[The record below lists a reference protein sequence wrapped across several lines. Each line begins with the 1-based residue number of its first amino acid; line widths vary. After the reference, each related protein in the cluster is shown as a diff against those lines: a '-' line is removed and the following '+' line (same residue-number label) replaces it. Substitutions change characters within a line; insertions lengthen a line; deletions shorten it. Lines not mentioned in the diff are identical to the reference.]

1 MASEE
6 QLNNQRT
13 LNELLSDYQT
23 GLIEAADFASI
34 LTSRSSQLVDSLK
47 QTVSLK
53 GKATEEDKAAI
64 KSVTKLAD
72 ITRSLQTPYEN
83 ISDIQKDIR
92 KNIQEQQKLENT
104 LGATKSRFSKEQ
116 LKSLKDYKAAHQSLQ
131 SEEKKLATLR
141 QNASKKDNESADRLF
156 DMMGRGRELKMSQA
170 NLEQRVDQD
179 ILNAK
184 LDAIK
189 QAEDAE
195 QAALDDL
202 NAVRGTYAEDYA
214 RDLLKQAQ
222 FDAQITK
229 SKLSAQEEAY
239 ANVIKERQ
247 EVEAQI
253 AAEKDIVS
261 EKALQIVNQERLTSA
276 ARDTHDQLSENLSEE
291 EKFVLE
297 LEKAIELANKNNE
310 YLRIQETLQKNIT
323 KAMSGYNLTLGF
335 AGNLMDKLGASQLK
349 SALNL
354 DKAQEAAEKR
364 AKELTNQGKTNLGI
378 WGKLQV
384 AGAGFTEVLR
394 KSLTVQGLLLAGI
407 TAIVNLYKKGEDTL
421 KAISAATKEIAKDL
435 GVTTDVARG
444 LVNRFD
450 DIAFLTGQMPEEAAK
465 LTAEMQNL
473 VGTTKDFGKEQQVAL
488 NQLVASGGY
497 SLEQATRL
505 LEISELQGQSLEDNY
520 KTYELQVLALNE
532 QTDSAVSVKSVI
544 QEIGTASAEV
554 RANIAA
560 NGGNFAKAAFE
571 AKKLGLELT
580 KVQDIGKSQLDF
592 EGSLR
597 KELEAE
603 AILGK
608 DINLERFRQASLTG
622 DAATIAEELNRLV
635 AENYDNI
642 QGSTL
647 AQQAFADM
655 LGISVDEVM
664 NIGENM
670 KLLSGT
676 GYKDLNKAQEKYNK
690 LVESGAGEQEIANE
704 FQNEALRDKL
714 AQISYEEKLAAY
726 DREKSEQYAKIT
738 EAFQPLVDKF
748 RELAVRWAPIITDF
762 VLKLEPYI
770 TAAGEALANF
780 IGSTMD
786 FFEENPWLGKLAG
799 GGVLALAASNSLRN
813 MFGDLRGRTRFTPQY
828 VHVTNPG
835 ALGGGGGLPGSGGSG
850 KLGKLMKV
858 AGTAFAIYEGF
869 SIASDL
875 FEQAGM
881 EHASAAADRQE
892 EVATSKYLAKEGS
905 NAIKQTLESAAEN
918 GKSFFSQT
926 FDNIKVMGKEAFDG
940 VKDTITKTFSGQFLT
955 DIKNSIGEVKGSI
968 IDAFKG
974 ENGVFSQI
982 KAGTKSFIEGAQ
994 STLSKAADM
1003 ISNPAATA
1011 RQAAGAVSDMVSSAG
1026 SSVSSMGKSAW
1037 GAVTDFGSSAM
1048 NTLSSAGQSVV
1059 KGAQS
1064 VGEGAYLL
1072 ATNPAKWL
1080 DEVLSPS
1087 LKSVTSEVGTSLF
1100 KGVKGLAKKIPIVG
1114 PLIDLGFGAYE
1125 VSDILNSNDIESEN
1139 DLYQR
1144 IGEAASGTLGSM
1156 VGGGIGAAIGSAVAP
1171 GIGTLIGGI
1180 GGGFLGD
1187 WFGRWLANQL
1197 GATGLGEWVIDSIDS
1212 AGIASKSELIGNI
1225 QNVQDGYAP
1234 AERGPF
1240 TITDKYGEMAVTA
1253 VGDSVLVTPNITN
1266 TDNLTNLLPPRP
1278 TPEVPQSTSE
1288 TFTTFDSVNDVLKFY
1303 SLSVSSTNEKLI
1315 KYNESLKNEIDRFVP
1330 YLAQQDSI
1338 TLNNIDPA
1346 TLANEFGFIVS
1357 MAKASLAD
1365 NTLPTNDVINLDSL
1379 TNIQSQLIDV
1389 ADGYV
1394 SLNDAVYS
1402 VTGLDLT
1409 DFFRALVPKI
1419 NIAPL
1424 DPLPITAIQPP
1435 SELISSSIIT
1445 PDSVSSS
1452 AMTQDQNNLVNYLQT
1467 NRGLEGLAALGITSI
1482 TQKESKG
1489 QASATEGTT
1498 GGKYYNTSID
1508 RIRKIFPTPL
1518 KNTTDDQ
1525 LKEIQRLD
1533 KEEGGDHRFFNLV
1546 YGNRAG
1552 NLGSSTDD
1560 GWNFRGRGL
1569 IQLTGRTNY
1578 TKASN
1583 YIFGD
1588 DTLINY
1594 PDKAASSEIASQI
1607 VDWFLFGQ
1615 GKSVTD
1621 IAQAGGADLTPID
1634 GTDLQTIMDA
1644 TYAKVAGKSKVED
1657 ARKRT
1662 LYPGAMEKMK
1672 KFVVDNAPQTE
1683 PYFQKVADA
1692 ASISN
1697 NGPFTIQDSRGNLAI
1712 THPND
1717 KLVVSPNVSYV
1728 SDGISGKGG
1737 PVFPVSEN
1745 FGALDVKVGK
1755 SGVMV
1760 QKIKDGVTGG
1770 GNTIPTAIEF
1780 LLKELGSTPSEG
1792 TTRSGNMDPAD
1803 AMSMKY
1809 KYSVLDMIPDPI
1821 VRANMNKQLMPLPLG
1836 QQAEILSKAAT
1847 ASKVQDGFTGL
1858 QELREA
1864 EEAGMPIESQPGAE
1878 IIGVRG
1884 PFTPGLLGI
1893 KPIQVGSRT
1902 IKGAGV
1908 IKKAYGLD
1916 SEENLTRK
1924 EIQQEWL
1931 DDYRIAYQLSKKGIN
1946 SRFAKT
1952 GIDAW
1957 FRTIN
1962 FFERLVKQINRTEQK
1977 AIKENVPLFFY
1988 DFMAK
1993 EEERGDH
2000 DTIDY
2005 GTAIQRGLTE
2015 GSAGPIR
2022 YGTDG
2027 RPSYFT
2033 MGLNTF
2039 LEPSKLYKD
2048 YTPPTP
2054 EPEVAESI
2062 LPERT
2067 IVPSPERVTIRGTE
2081 GKTFVTYENGEVVDS
2096 STLEQQ
2102 RIEQAK
2108 ASGNY
2113 IQASFDGIGGLIQK
2127 IKDGATES
2135 RPARYTAV
2143 TGTTSS
2149 TRIADSGVISQLGV
2163 KDVTASNYRDLF
2175 TAKAFIS
2182 REGKPLMAGTLLE
2195 MAKAQTLHK
2204 FKHDG
2209 SSPSLDSFI
2218 VNYLDGQTDQILNS
2232 GTLSFPAEGKK
2243 TNDIDSISASG
2254 NGLLALARAITEL
2267 GRSSA
2272 SKYTIGFRQSRESSK
2287 LSFNSDEINNLSP
2300 TFNSVKDAL
2309 LYKAVQKQDD
2319 EYVTGIPTTKSN
2331 IKRLGLGV
2339 EEYIVKLLDS
2349 TSYNYIP
2356 LKMGQ
2361 GAEVY
2366 DKFNL
2371 GQYDYSEILN
2381 VISKIQPITRYK
2393 EFAESQQGDKLSYA
2407 KNAWKEVKKA
2417 FVPQY
2422 VEHVLSF
2429 IEQIGGSQAY
2439 ERFESR
2445 IQPTT
2450 GEGYFP
2456 DFWHL
2461 FKKVETGTSTRSGA
2475 SLSKAKGEY
2484 SEGSIQ
2490 RVQDGITEMLS
2501 DPKEYLE
2508 NILGELGESGL
2519 SKVITNIFTSPPI
2532 KDGFTSL
2539 TKNASKRL
2547 PFIGP
2552 VIESL
2557 IGGYKANQAIE
2568 EYKNN
2573 PQAPPIS
2580 QLYQELGS
2588 IGYQTIGGTGG
2599 SLIGGLALTPIMGPI
2614 GTFAGSVVGGLIGQF
2629 LGSALANTFDA
2640 TTMGKAISNVFLST
2654 PQQIQDGSTP
2664 AARGPFTITDRFGA
2678 TAVTAKGD
2686 GVVVSPNISYVNDG
2700 ISNATSIGDTMAT
2713 EVSQHT
2719 TIVESS
2725 PTDTSALEKEV
2736 KDLKEI
2742 MASFV
2747 EQMNQVVNRPI
2758 VVEMDGNE
2766 VGRGLGNRSTFLR

>member
-53 GKATEEDKAAI
+53 GKATEEDKAAV

-72 ITRSLQTPYEN
+72 ITRSLQTPYES

-92 KNIQEQQKLENT
+92 KNTQEQQKLENT

-116 LKSLKDYKAAHQSLQ
+116 LKALKDYKAAHQSLL
-131 SEEKKLATLR
+131 SEEKKLAKLR
-141 QNASKKDNESADRLF
+141 QDSSKKDNEAADRLF

-195 QAALDDL
+195 QSALDDL

-222 FDAQITK
+222 FDAQIAK

-239 ANVIKERQ
+239 ANVVKERQ

-261 EKALQIVNQERLTSA
+261 EKALQIVNQERLTAS
-276 ARDTHDQLSENLSEE
+276 ARDTYDQLSENLSEE

-384 AGAGFTEVLR
+384 AGAGFTEVLK

-421 KAISAATKEIAKDL
+421 KTISSATKEIAKDL

-497 SLEQATRL
+497 SIEQATRL

-520 KTYELQVLALNE
+520 KQYELQVLALNE

-544 QEIGTASAEV
+544 QEIGEASAEV

-608 DINLERFRQASLTG
+608 DINLERLRQASLTG
-622 DAATIAEELNRLV
+622 DAATVAEEMNRLV
-635 AENYDNI
+635 AENYDDI
-642 QGSTL
+642 QGNTL

-655 LGISVDEVM
+655 LGISVEEVM
-664 NIGENM
+664 SIGENM

-676 GYKDLNKAQEKYNK
+676 GYKNLNAAQEKYNK
-690 LVESGAGEQEIANE
+690 RVKEGATEQELANE
-704 FQNEALRDKL
+704 FQNELLRDKL

-726 DREKSEQYAKIT
+726 EREKSEQYAKIT

-748 RELAVRWAPIITDF
+748 RELAIRWAPIITDF

-828 VHVTNPG
+828 VHVTNAG
-835 ALGGGGGLPGSGGSG
+835 ALGGGGGLPGGGGGTG
-850 KLGKLMKV
+850 KLGKLMRV

-892 EVATSKYLAKEGS
+892 EVATSKYLAQEGS

-918 GKSFFSQT
+918 GKTFFSQT
-926 FDNIKVMGKEAFDG
+926 FDSIKVMGKEAFDG
-940 VKDTITKTFSGQFLT
+940 VKNTITTTFSGQFLT

-1003 ISNPAATA
+1003 ISNPASTA

-1037 GAVTDFGSSAM
+1037 GAITDFGSSAM

-1125 VSDILNSNDIESEN
+1125 VSNILNSNDIESEN
-1139 DLYQR
+1139 DLYQK
-1144 IGEAASGTLGSM
+1144 IGEATSGTLGSM
-1156 VGGGIGAAIGSAVAP
+1156 IGGGIGAAIGSAVAP
-1171 GIGTLIGGI
+1171 GIGTLVGGV

-1212 AGIASKSELIGNI
+1212 AGIASKSELIENI

-1234 AERGPF
+1234 SKRGPF

-1266 TDNLTNLLPPRP
+1266 TDSLTNFLSPKP
-1278 TPEVPQSTSE
+1278 TLESPQPTSE

-1303 SLSVSSTNEKLI
+1303 SSSVSSTNEKLI

-1330 YLAQQDSI
+1330 YLAQQNSI
-1338 TLNNIDPA
+1338 TLNNIDPV
-1346 TLANEFGFIVS
+1346 TLANEFRLIVS
-1357 MAKASLAD
+1357 MAKALLSD
-1365 NTLPTNDVINLDSL
+1365 NTLPTNDIINLDSL
-1379 TNIQSQLIDV
+1379 TNVQSQLIDV
-1389 ADGYV
+1389 ADGYI

-1409 DFFRALVPKI
+1409 DFFKALVPKI
-1419 NIAPL
+1419 NVAPL
-1424 DPLPITAIQPP
+1424 DPLPIAAIQPP
-1435 SELISSSIIT
+1435 SEFISSSIIT

-1525 LKEIQRLD
+1525 LKKIQRLD

-1546 YGNRAG
+1546 YGDRAG

-1594 PDKAASSEIASQI
+1594 PDKASSSEIASQI

-1615 GKSVTD
+1615 GKPVTD

-1662 LYPGAMEKMK
+1662 LYPDAMEKMR
-1672 KFVVDNAPQTE
+1672 KFVVDNAPQTK
-1683 PYFQKVADA
+1683 PYFQEVADA

-1697 NGPFTIQDSRGNLAI
+1697 NGPFTIQDSKGNLAI
-1712 THPND
+1712 THPKD

-1728 SDGISGKGG
+1728 ADGMSGGSG

-1755 SGVMV
+1755 SGVVV
-1760 QKIKDGVTGG
+1760 QKIK
-1770 GNTIPTAIEF
+1770 
-1780 LLKELGSTPSEG
+1780 
-1792 TTRSGNMDPAD
+1792 
-1803 AMSMKY
+1803 
-1809 KYSVLDMIPDPI
+1809 
-1821 VRANMNKQLMPLPLG
+1821 
-1836 QQAEILSKAAT
+1836 
-1847 ASKVQDGFTGL
+1847 DGFTGL
-1858 QELREA
+1858 QELKKA

-1878 IIGVRG
+1878 IVGVRG

-1893 KPIQVGSRT
+1893 EPIQVGSKT
-1902 IKGAGV
+1902 YKGTGV
-1908 IKKAYGLD
+1908 IKKVYGLD
-1916 SEENLTRK
+1916 SEENLVRK
-1924 EIQQEWL
+1924 ELQQEWL

-1952 GIDAW
+1952 GVDAW

-1962 FFERLVKQINRTEQK
+1962 FFERLVNQINRTEQK
-1977 AIKENVPLFFY
+1977 AIKERIPLFFY

-2015 GSAGPIR
+2015 GSAGPIH
-2022 YGTDG
+2022 YGTNG

-2039 LEPSKLYKD
+2039 VEPSKLYKD
-2048 YTPPTP
+2048 YIPPSP
-2054 EPEVAESI
+2054 EPEITESI
-2062 LPERT
+2062 VPKRITSEATER
-2067 IVPSPERVTIRGTE
+2067 ITIRGTE
-2081 GKTFVTYENGEVVDS
+2081 GNTFVTYENGEVVDS

-2102 RIEQAK
+2102 QKAK
-2108 ASGNY
+2108 EAKNY
-2113 IQASFDGIGGLIQK
+2113 IYAAFDGIGGAIQK

-2135 RPARYTAV
+2135 RPARYTEV

-2149 TRIADSGVISQLGV
+2149 TRIADPEVISQLGV
-2163 KDVTASNYRDLF
+2163 NRVTPENYKGLFITKPHEYFTYWLNQMGNNQSLLAFKPDTTPPPALDSFTVNYRD
-2175 TAKAFIS
+2175 
-2182 REGKPLMAGTLLE
+2182 GKTN
-2195 MAKAQTLHK
+2195 QI
-2204 FKHDG
+2204 
-2209 SSPSLDSFI
+2209 LDSG
-2218 VNYLDGQTDQILNS
+2218 N
-2232 GTLSFPAEGKK
+2232 LSFPASGYKN
-2243 TNDIDSISASG
+2243 NDIENITASG
-2254 NGLLALARAITEL
+2254 NGLLAFARAIKEL
-2267 GRSSA
+2267 GKGTA
-2272 SKYTIGFRQSRESSK
+2272 SKYTIGFKQNRESSK
-2287 LSFNSDEINNLSP
+2287 LSFNSGKINDLSA

-2319 EYVTGIPTTKSN
+2319 EYVTGIPTTKRN
-2331 IKRLGLGV
+2331 IKKLGLGV
-2339 EEYIVKLLDS
+2339 EEYIVKLLDA

-2356 LKMGQ
+2356 LEMGQ

-2366 DKFNL
+2366 DKLNL
-2371 GQYDYSEILN
+2371 GQYDYSETLD

-2393 EFAESQQGDKLSYA
+2393 EFAESQQRDRLSYV
-2407 KNAWKEVKKA
+2407 KNAWREVKKE
-2417 FVPQY
+2417 FIPQY
-2422 VEHVLSF
+2422 IEHALSF
-2429 IEQIGGSQAY
+2429 VKQIGGDQAY
-2439 ERFESR
+2439 ERFEPK

-2450 GEGYFP
+2450 GEGYIP
-2456 DFWHL
+2456 DFWSL
-2461 FKKVETGTSTRSGA
+2461 FKKVETFKGSQSGA
-2475 SLSKAKGEY
+2475 SIKTASGEY
-2484 SEGSIQ
+2484 QEGSIQ
-2490 RVQDGITEMLS
+2490 QINDGITEMLS

-2508 NILGELGESGL
+2508 NILGELGENGL

-2532 KDGFTSL
+2532 KDGFVSL

-2588 IGYQTIGGTGG
+2588 IGYQTIGGIGG

-2614 GTFAGSVVGGLIGQF
+2614 GTFAGGVVGGLIGQF
-2629 LGSALANTFDA
+2629 LGSALANTFD
-2640 TTMGKAISNVFLST
+2640 TTTVGKAISNVFLST
-2654 PQQIQDGSTP
+2654 PQQIQDGSTSS
-2664 AARGPFTITDRFGA
+2664 ARGPFTITDRFGA

-2700 ISNATSIGDTMAT
+2700 ISNVTSIGDTMAT
-2713 EVSQHT
+2713 KVPQHT

-2766 VGRGLGNRSTFLR
+2766 VGRGLGNRSTYLR